1 MQFRLNSRVEV
12 PLRDQ
17 LVTQIILAIASGEL
31 QPGARLPSTREL
43 ARRYRIHQNTVSA
56 AYQRLVRDRWAE
68 SRRGSGVYIS
78 RNQPDNVPRAL
89 PLADQLIIELLRKA
103 RMLGIP
109 VSMLDEKWQRWLSRF
124 APTRFLVVEPDP
136 NLRRIIVHE
145 IAAALTTEVGHC
157 SPDESDILSLAS
169 DALVLAM
176 PSKVKQIR
184 SKLEPGI
191 ECVALQI
198 QSVNRLA
205 SMYSL
210 VPQDWLV
217 AVVSGWDGFLTIAR
231 SMLAACGCNPD
242 IVMFRNSHETNW
254 QIGLTQAQVIICDSS
269 VRELVPPARYVI
281 AYQLLSEECV
291 AELKV
296 YQRFFAVRTQKPIL

>member
-17 LVTQIILAIASGEL
+17 LVTQIVLAIASGEL
-31 QPGARLPSTREL
+31 PPGARLPSTREL

-56 AYQRLVRDRWAE
+56 AYRRLVRDRWAE

-78 RNQPDNVPRAL
+78 QIQPDNVPPGL
-89 PLADQLIIELLRKA
+89 PLADQLIRDLLRKA

-124 APTRFLVVEPDP
+124 APTRFLVIEPDP

-145 IAAALTTEVGHC
+145 IAEALTTEVGHC
-157 SPDESDILSLAS
+157 SPDESDILSLAC

-191 ECVALQI
+191 ESVALQI
-198 QSVNRLA
+198 QSVHRLA

-217 AVVSGWDGFLTIAR
+217 AVVSRWDGFLTIAR
-231 SMLAACGCNPD
+231 SMLAASGCNPD
-242 IVMFRNSHETNW
+242 IVMFRNSQETNW
-254 QIGLTQAQVIICDSS
+254 QIGLNQAQVIICDSS
-269 VRELVPPARYVI
+269 IHELVPPARYVI
-281 AYQLLSEECV
+281 AYKLLSEECLV
-291 AELKV
+291 ELKG
-296 YQRFFAVRTQKPIL
+296 YQRFFAVRLQKP